1 MKLLTMFKVLA
12 GGLVAAQI
20 ADSFLTLWATNNG
33 FVEVNPLMAPI
44 AHLWAMPVVKIVP
57 ALLVVWG
64 IAKIQKRF
72 PIIVKPVSVGL
83 VACIAFYAAV
93 IVSNISEII

>member
-1 MKLLTMFKVLA
+1 MKPMTIFKVLA

-33 FVEVNPLMAPI
+33 FVEINPIMAPI
-44 AHLWAMPVVKIVP
+44 AHLWALPVVKIIP
-57 ALLVVWG
+57 ALVVVWG
-64 IAKIQKRF
+64 LAKLQKRF
-72 PIIVKPVSVGL
+72 PIIGKPVSVGL

-93 IVSNISEII
+93 LISNVSELV

>member
-1 MKLLTMFKVLA
+1 MKPITWFKLLA

-33 FVEVNPLMAPI
+33 FVEVNPIMAPI
-44 AHLWAMPVVKIVP
+44 AHLWTLPVVKIIP
-57 ALLVVWG
+57 SLIVVWG
-64 IAKIQKRF
+64 IAKLQRRF
-72 PIIVKPVSVGL
+72 PVIGKPVNVGL

-93 IVSNISEII
+93 LIWNVTEII

>member
-1 MKLLTMFKVLA
+1 MKPLTIFKILA

-33 FVEVNPLMAPI
+33 FVEVNPIMAPI
-44 AHLWAMPVVKIVP
+44 AHLWVMPVVKIVP

-64 IAKIQKRF
+64 IAKLQRRF
-72 PIIVKPVSVGL
+72 PVIGKPVSVGM

-93 IVSNISEII
+93 LITNISEII

>member
-1 MKLLTMFKVLA
+1 MKPLTVFKVLA

-44 AHLWAMPVVKIVP
+44 VHLWTMPVIKIIP

-64 IAKIQKRF
+64 ISKLQRRF
-72 PIIVKPVSVGL
+72 PAIGKPISVGL
-83 VACIAFYAAV
+83 VVCIAFYAA
-93 IVSNISEII
+93 ILVSNVSEII

>member
-1 MKLLTMFKVLA
+1 MKPLTWFKLLA
-12 GGLVAAQI
+12 GALVAAQI

-44 AHLWAMPVVKIVP
+44 AHLWIMPVVKIVP

-64 IAKIQKRF
+64 ISKLQQRF
-72 PIIVKPVSVGL
+72 PVLGTPVSVGL
-83 VACIAFYAAV
+83 VVCIAFYAA
-93 IVSNISEII
+93 ILVSNVSEII